1 MSEGTIRRRG
11 EVRRDKRIRVRDLRR
26 TWEDYDE
33 RQLGRTS
40 RSLQRLRLL
49 FSFWREVI
57 AGFLAKWDY
66 LA

>member
-11 EVRRDKRIRVRDLRR
+11 EVRRDKRIRVRDLWRA
-26 TWEDYDE
+26 WEDYDE

-49 FSFWREVI
+49 FSFWQEVI